1 MSKYIL
7 EDLTELREAGVI
19 SEATSEAIKAY
30 YNRKAQAAPNRMILV
45 FGILGAVLVGLGIIL
60 IIAHNWDNL
69 SRGVKVFYA
78 LLPLILSQSVC
89 AYALFRK
96 TDSRTWRE
104 ASSVFLFFSIA
115 ASISIVSQVYN
126 IPGGLSGFIFIW
138 MLLSIPLVYV
148 MQSAMS
154 SLLVICG
161 ITVYACSLS
170 YFEYP
175 REIAWYYWPM
185 LASLLPFFF
194 RLMRTRA
201 GNFVNFHTW
210 VIALSVI
217 VTLNMFNQAGN
228 YYMFIAYISLFSL
241 FILLAESGPFA
252 SERGRNNALGIT
264 GNLGLTFILLL
275 LTFRFVWEDI
285 ARTTRV
291 LDEAFYVSLVVTL
304 VAAAFLV
311 RLIVSKGIS
320 AISPTA
326 FSFLLF
332 IILFEL
338 GGIQPTLVQ
347 WLVNIL
353 VLALAVFT
361 TWRGAEGNNIFVL
374 NYGLLILAALIIC
387 RFFDTD
393 MSFIVRGI
401 LFLIVGISFFGANY
415 WVLKQRKLHD
425 L

>member
-1 MSKYIL
+1 
-7 EDLTELREAGVI
+7 
-19 SEATSEAIKAY
+19 
-30 YNRKAQAAPNRMILV
+30 
-45 FGILGAVLVGLGIIL
+45 
-60 IIAHNWDNL
+60 
-69 SRGVKVFYA
+69 
-78 LLPLILSQSVC
+78 
-89 AYALFRK
+89 
-96 TDSRTWRE
+96 
-104 ASSVFLFFSIA
+104 
-115 ASISIVSQVYN
+115 
-126 IPGGLSGFIFIW
+126 
-138 MLLSIPLVYV
+138 
-148 MQSAMS
+148 
-154 SLLVICG
+154 
-161 ITVYACSLS
+161 
-170 YFEYP
+170 
-175 REIAWYYWPM
+175 
-185 LASLLPFFF
+185 
-194 RLMRTRA
+194 
-201 GNFVNFHTW
+201 
-210 VIALSVI
+210 
-217 VTLNMFNQAGN
+217 MFNQAGN

-401 LFLIVGISFFGANY
+401 LFLIVGTSFFGANY